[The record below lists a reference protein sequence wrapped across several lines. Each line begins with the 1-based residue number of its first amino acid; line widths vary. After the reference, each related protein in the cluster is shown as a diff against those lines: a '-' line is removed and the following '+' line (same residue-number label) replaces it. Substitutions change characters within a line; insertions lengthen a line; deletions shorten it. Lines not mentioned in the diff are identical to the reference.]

1 MTATHSP
8 DWLALRQQILDKAVV
23 HGRVTLSS
31 GREADYYVDLRRV
44 TLDATAA
51 PLAPGGNSLRF
62 ALLVLVVLLLGL
74 GAATAYLLPW
84 SLLPDAID
92 ADPERPAGLFTA
104 WMVMT
109 QKLGSALSVFL
120 LGNLLSWSGYVAGLA
135 EDQPATAVAMIRLC
149 IGLIPAVLVT
159 LGLVVMRRWP
169 QQPVVSQ
176 QASA

>member
-1 MTATHSP
+1 
-8 DWLALRQQILDKAVV
+8 
-23 HGRVTLSS
+23 
-31 GREADYYVDLRRV
+31 
-44 TLDATAA
+44 
-51 PLAPGGNSLRF
+51 
-62 ALLVLVVLLLGL
+62 
-74 GAATAYLLPW
+74 
-84 SLLPDAID
+84 
-92 ADPERPAGLFTA
+92 
-104 WMVMT
+104 MT